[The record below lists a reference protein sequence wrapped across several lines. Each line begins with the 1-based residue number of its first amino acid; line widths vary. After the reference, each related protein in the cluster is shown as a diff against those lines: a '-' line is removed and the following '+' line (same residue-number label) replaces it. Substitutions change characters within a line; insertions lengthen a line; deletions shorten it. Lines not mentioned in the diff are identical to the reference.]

1 MQNSQPKFTKAE
13 RDRLFNE
20 VFLQPWFV
28 TLETS
33 WAIRRLLP
41 PDYIR
46 KLKYYFEDYGCLR
59 CGKTDRP
66 HDSNAM
72 CKPCVA
78 QVKLRF
84 LFALK
89 RRGLPAQAVKKRHS
103 PFDRMAE
110 AKRLLADL
118 VEPTG
123 ITTARLRR

>member
-1 MQNSQPKFTKAE
+1 MANIVRPKMTKAE

-28 TLETS
+28 TLATS

-59 CGKTDRP
+59 CAQTGLP

-72 CKPCVA
+72 CKRCVA

-84 LFALK
+84 LIALK
-89 RRGLPAQAVKKRHS
+89 RRGISARPLKTRHS
-103 PFDRMAE
+103 SFDRTAE

-118 VEPTG
+118 VDRTHK
-123 ITTARLRR
+123 IKT